1 MTNVLT
7 PAAAEAAVP
16 AAAVPQAEAAVPW
29 SPRQR
34 ARLVRLCTAIVRDAG
49 VGEDLAQETLLEA
62 WRHQDRLVDPS
73 GTDAWLN
80 AIARNVCR
88 RWLRGR
94 TRTALPVAEPE
105 AHAAV
110 APPLP
115 ELDTVLERSELVELL
130 ERALAL
136 LPPDTREA
144 LVGHYVH
151 ERSHA
156 EIADQLG
163 SSPDAVSMR
172 VSRGRTRLR
181 FLLETRFADDAVAEG
196 WVRRDEA
203 GWRATRLRCVEC
215 GRTGVWMRL
224 DALEVA
230 FCCRACDPTGL
241 QTRLPLDTPVFG
253 GVVAGLRRPSAIE
266 TRIATWS
273 RSYWSPTDGPGTV
286 PCVRCNADLPIRPY
300 VRADCDSWASRHGWY
315 VSCDSCGEEV
325 SGSMAGI
332 ALAQPEV
339 QAARRREPS
348 LRRLPARDV
357 VRDGQAAKVLGFAGP
372 DGSPLASVVFLRDTQ
387 RLVHVDGG

>member
-1 MTNVLT
+1 M
-7 PAAAEAAVP
+7 AAEAVVSPAERP
-16 AAAVPQAEAAVPW
+16 LGRAAALW
-29 SPRQR
+29 SPHQR
-34 ARLVRLCTAIVRDAG
+34 ARLVRLCTAIVHDAG

-62 WRHQDRLVDPS
+62 WRHQDRLIDPS
-73 GTDAWLN
+73 GADAWLN

-88 RWLRGR
+88 RWWRASSKA
-94 TRTALPVAEPE
+94 ALPVAEPE

-110 APPLP
+110 ASPVP
-115 ELDTVLERSELVELL
+115 ELDAVLERTELVELL

-136 LPPDTREA
+136 LPPDTRDA

-163 SSPDAVSMR
+163 SSRDAVSMR

-196 WVRRDEA
+196 WVRRDDA

-215 GRTGVWMRL
+215 GDAGVWMRQ
-224 DALEVA
+224 DDLEVA
-230 FCCRACDPTGL
+230 FRCRACDPTGL

-266 TRIATWS
+266 ARIAAWS
-273 RSYWSPTDGPGTV
+273 RSYWSPADGPGTV
-286 PCVRCNADLPIRPY
+286 SCVRCAADLPMRAY
-300 VRADCDSWASRHGWY
+300 VREECEGWSSRHGWY
-315 VSCDSCGEEV
+315 ASCGRCGEEV
-325 SGSMAGI
+325 SGSMAGL

-339 QAARRREPS
+339 QAARRRES
-348 LRRLPARDV
+348 RLRRLPARDV
-357 VRDGQAAKVLGFAGP
+357 VRDGQPAKVLAFAGP